1 MGEQLMSTMP
11 LPIGSSGVRI
21 ARSPM
26 LFAGSIG
33 FFFVFR
39 VALNFLFFQSNPV
52 TGTKLTIALDLAFI
66 FAAIFA
72 TTGDHAIAQPFPRTA
87 PVRWIFALLAF
98 SLASIMWTG
107 AESTVAALAYWVG
120 MAADIVIVLLLLR
133 HGDAVHITDG
143 ILKGMVWGAAALALV
158 AWCSPATSDLRL
170 GNDEFLHPNT
180 LGLELGIATLIAQYL
195 APRGTLWKGFSIALG
210 VTLLRTLSKTA
221 IIAFLIA
228 EAWYLMQSKHMSRKA
243 KFQLTAVALIV
254 IACFWSLLTAY
265 IDVYNSTGS
274 GNQAET
280 LTGRTVIWALTL
292 SMGSE
297 KPWFGHGVYSFRS
310 LMPAFGN
317 FQAVHAHNEILQQF
331 FEYGLTGVII
341 VIGLYWSIYRQARR
355 APASHLRT
363 LCLTLLIFAVFRG
376 LADTT
381 NFGLS
386 YPIWLI
392 TALSVSV
399 AQPDIAEVR
408 P

>member
-1 MGEQLMSTMP
+1 
-11 LPIGSSGVRI
+11 
-21 ARSPM
+21 
-26 LFAGSIG
+26 
-33 FFFVFR
+33 
-39 VALNFLFFQSNPV
+39 
-52 TGTKLTIALDLAFI
+52 
-66 FAAIFA
+66 
-72 TTGDHAIAQPFPRTA
+72 
-87 PVRWIFALLAF
+87 
-98 SLASIMWTG
+98 
-107 AESTVAALAYWVG
+107 
-120 MAADIVIVLLLLR
+120 
-133 HGDAVHITDG
+133 
-143 ILKGMVWGAAALALV
+143 
-158 AWCSPATSDLRL
+158 
-170 GNDEFLHPNT
+170 
-180 LGLELGIATLIAQYL
+180 
-195 APRGTLWKGFSIALG
+195 
-210 VTLLRTLSKTA
+210 
-221 IIAFLIA
+221 
-228 EAWYLMQSKHMSRKA
+228 MSRKA

-363 LCLTLLIFAVFRG
+363 LCLALLIFAVFRG

-386 YPIWLI
+386 YHIWLI
-392 TALSVSV
+392 VALSLSL